1 MIVIKDSKTFCFNF
15 DWPKDVD
22 ENVKH
27 EIGLIIKS
35 NESSADNKM
44 KNEIEQLLL
53 KCKHGNMETCCS
65 SKFIYLLQVEKHK
78 KTV

>member
-22 ENVKH
+22 ENLKH
-27 EIGLIIKS
+27 EIELIIKS
-35 NESSADNKM
+35 NEFSAENRM

-53 KCKHGNMETCCS
+53 KCKHGNMLLF
-65 SKFIYLLQVEKHK
+65 KVYLFFVSG
-78 KTV
+78 KT